1 MTEEKVVGVSRID
14 SKDTHGWFVRK
25 RYQGQVYSKFFS
37 DSRYDSKQAAFE
49 AAKTYR
55 AQLDKKYPP
64 PKTRAFRSRAQK
76 NNRTGVVG
84 VSETFM
90 RSHNGKKIPC
100 FTVSWRPQK
109 GVSKTKKFSIL
120 AHGKEEAFRLA
131 VKFRKEMEAEML
143 RTRADESP

>member
-64 PKTRAFRSRAQK
+64 PKTRGLSQSRS
-76 NNRTGVVG
+76 
-84 VSETFM
+84 
-90 RSHNGKKIPC
+90 
-100 FTVSWRPQK
+100 
-109 GVSKTKKFSIL
+109 
-120 AHGKEEAFRLA
+120 KE
-131 VKFRKEMEAEML
+131 
-143 RTRADESP
+143 